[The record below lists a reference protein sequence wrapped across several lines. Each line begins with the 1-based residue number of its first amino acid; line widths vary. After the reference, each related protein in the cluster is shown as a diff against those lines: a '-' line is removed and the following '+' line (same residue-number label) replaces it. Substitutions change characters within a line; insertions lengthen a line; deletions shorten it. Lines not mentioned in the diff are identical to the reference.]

1 MKKYGLCFSG
11 GGGKGAYELGVWKA
25 LKHLGKSFDIT
36 AVSGASIGAVNAVL
50 FATSELEAAE
60 KIWNSVNA
68 KTFYQFNESMMLSRD
83 SLNEILNNKIDYDK
97 LKFSSIKAYANASK
111 IDENIPFPQRVEE
124 VKPYFRQHKDSMEER
139 YYSLNQL
146 GKEKIIQILL
156 ASTALPVVYPAVN
169 IDGEKMIDGGM
180 TDNVPIRPLVEEEGC
195 ENLIVVMCG
204 KDNEYD
210 IYLASRCKEIIE
222 IRPSRDIGEFFDGTL
237 DFSKDSISFR
247 IKLGYYDTLRVFDML
262 ERKRM
267 GLPYTA
273 EERLLSEKRDY
284 DRIIAGVKA
293 DKAVNKINDSRKG
306 YDDLLKKYS
315 SKYGIDL

>member
-36 AVSGASIGAVNAVL
+36 AVSGASIGAVNGAL
-50 FATSELEAAE
+50 FATSELEKAE
-60 KIWNSVNA
+60 KVWNSVNA
-68 KTFYQFNESMMLSRD
+68 WTFYQFNESMMLSRD
-83 SLNEILNNKIDYDK
+83 SLSKILNNDIDYDK
-97 LKFSSIKAYANASK
+97 LKFSNIKAYVNTTK
-111 IDENIPFPQRVEE
+111 IDESIPFPQRVEE
-124 VKPYFRQHKDSMEER
+124 VKPYFRQHSESMEER
-139 YYSLNQL
+139 YYCINQL
-146 GKEKIIQILL
+146 GKDKIMQLLL
-156 ASTALPVVYPAVN
+156 ASTALPVVYPPVS

-222 IRPSRDIGEFFDGTL
+222 IRPSRNIGELFDGTL

-262 ERKRM
+262 ERKKM

-273 EERLLSEKRDY
+273 EERMLSEKRDY
-284 DRIIAGVKA
+284 DRIVAGVKA
-293 DKAVNKINDSRKG
+293 DRAVNKINDSKKG

>member
-25 LKHLGKSFDIT
+25 LKHLGKNFDIT
-36 AVSGASIGAVNAVL
+36 AVSGASIGAVNGAV
-50 FATSELEAAE
+50 FATSELEMAE
-60 KIWNSVNA
+60 EIWNSVNSG
-68 KTFYQFNESMMLSRD
+68 TFYQFNESMMLSRD
-83 SLNEILNNKIDYDK
+83 SLLEILNKDIDYDK
-97 LKFSSIKAYANASK
+97 LKFSNIKAYANTSK
-111 IDENIPFPQRVEE
+111 IDESIPFPQKVEE
-124 VKPYFRQHKDSMEER
+124 VKPYFRQQKESMEER
-139 YYSLNQL
+139 YYCLNQL

-222 IRPSRDIGEFFDGTL
+222 IRPSRDIGDFFDGTL
-237 DFSKDSISFR
+237 DFSRDSISFR

-262 ERKRM
+262 ERKKM
-267 GLPYTA
+267 GLPYTT
-273 EERLLSEKRDY
+273 EERMLSEKRDY
-284 DRIIAGVKA
+284 ERIVSGVKA